1 MNQNKDMFGNMF
13 EERKHVS
20 YELAAKNQRKFE
32 ALNKI
37 LKEEYERKEKI
48 KNYAEFENG
57 VNAYDHKQKL
67 NEQLKENRLKDNLR
81 TNKNFLEEQI
91 KLKRLQDKFE
101 KDMDLSEAKKMNMK
115 AQEELDKEAIRL
127 EKDRLKRLKHK
138 DELKNQMNL
147 KGSANLHMTEQER
160 LINKNLLGDDI

>member
-1 MNQNKDMFGNMF
+1 MFGNMF
-13 EERKHVS
+13 EERKHIS

-37 LKEEYERKEKI
+37 LKEEHERKEKI
-48 KNYAEFENG
+48 KNYAEFEEG
-57 VNAYDHKQKL
+57 VNAYDQKQKL

-91 KLKRLQDKFE
+91 KIKKQQDRFE
-101 KDMDLSEAKKMNMK
+101 KDMDLSEAKKMNIK

-127 EKDRLKRLKHK
+127 EKERQKRIKHK
-138 DELKNQMNL
+138 DDLKDQMNY
-147 KGSANLHMTEQER
+147 KQGANPHMTEQER
-160 LINKNLLGDDI
+160 LINKNLLEEF